1 MKALLV
7 AAAGALL
14 VCIPPAAQAAP
25 KPPELSTL
33 RNAMSSRSGERTLG
47 WLRRASA
54 SKLLPQLP
62 SDLIAQALTVVLQD
76 DMKDDHD
83 AFCNEVTRQT
93 WFGQLDPYMQSWF
106 AVGAVNV
113 AAARADLTRLESLF
127 EYIKLPEP
135 YVTFLAYRD
144 YEAAWPQVEA
154 YVGDH
159 MTNVSVNFEAWAR
172 QNVAEN
178 PADADA
184 LSALADALHFAGRF
198 EEVLQLT
205 IPELDVEDAR
215 EFREGHA
222 WAIAKQVRAL
232 DALGRRQQADA
243 LMNRLATLS
252 VRQHPWVVNF
262 VVNRAAR
269 LLRQGRWREALE
281 ATNEADSAVG
291 RYGSP
296 YAAALL
302 NQYRACAYAGMG
314 RNADSEAT
322 AAILAKSFT
331 DAPVVAAY
339 GLLCA
344 GRGQDAASLLT
355 AHLDDDLTAR
365 LARKVQDD
373 RFDVDHVPQAG
384 PSALPDF
391 PEFLL
396 TIPALRDAI
405 QKEVRVVP
413 DRFIP
418 RAAWMRTETGAASH

>member
-1 MKALLV
+1 MKALSV
-7 AAAGALL
+7 AMAGALL
-14 VCIPPAAQAAP
+14 VCMPPAAQAAP
-25 KPPELSTL
+25 KPPELSAL

-54 SKLLPQLP
+54 SQWLTRLP
-62 SDLIAQALTVVLQD
+62 SDLVPQALSIVLQD

-83 AFCNEVTRQT
+83 ACSDEVTREA
-93 WFGQLDPYMQSWF
+93 WFGQLAPSMESWF
-106 AVGAVNV
+106 AVGAVNAGV
-113 AAARADLTRLESLF
+113 ARGDLARLESLF

-159 MTNVSVNFEAWAR
+159 MTNVSGNFEAWAR
-172 QNVAEN
+172 QELAEN
-178 PADADA
+178 PGDADA
-184 LSALADALHFAGRF
+184 LSTLADALYFAGRF

-205 IPELDVEDAR
+205 IPELDIEDAR
-215 EFREGHA
+215 EFREGSA
-222 WAIAKQVRAL
+222 WAIGKQVRAL

-262 VVNRAAR
+262 LVNRAAR
-269 LLRQGRWREALE
+269 LLRQGRWGEALE
-281 ATNEADSAVG
+281 ATDEADSAVG
-291 RYGSP
+291 RYGTP

-314 RNADSEAT
+314 RSADSEAT
-322 AAILAKSFT
+322 ADILAKNFT

-344 GRGQDAASLLT
+344 GRHQDAASLLT
-355 AHLDDDLTAR
+355 AHLDDNLTAR
-365 LARKVQDD
+365 LARRVQDD
-373 RFDVDHVPQAG
+373 RFDVEHVPQVR
-384 PSALPDF
+384 PSGMPDL

-396 TIPALRDAI
+396 ATPALRDAI
-405 QKEVRVVP
+405 QQEVRVVP

-418 RAAWMRTETGAASH
+418 RAAWMRTERGPESH